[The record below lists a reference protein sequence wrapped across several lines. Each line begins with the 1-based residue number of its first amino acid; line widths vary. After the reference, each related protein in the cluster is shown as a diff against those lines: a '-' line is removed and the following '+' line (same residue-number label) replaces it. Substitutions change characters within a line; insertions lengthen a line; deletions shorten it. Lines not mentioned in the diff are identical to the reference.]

1 MSDTEAFETA
11 LLETEAED
19 YEFDTEEGGSSPSAK
34 VVCDVKKLAAV
45 SAGMSAA
52 GFAPESRSLEYLPIS
67 ETEVGEFD
75 KAFKVH
81 RLVSELE
88 SDDDIESVWH
98 TAAISDEMVEKIV
111 EAIESTRFRT

>member
-1 MSDTEAFETA
+1 

-19 YEFDTEEGGSSPSAK
+19 YEFEEVEIGSSALSAR
-34 VVCDVKKLAAV
+34 VICDVKKLAAV
-45 SAGMSAA
+45 SAGMSTA
-52 GFAPESRSLEYLPIS
+52 GFAPESQSLEYLPIS